1 MALSSVVWVHWI
13 PAIIAAC
20 VALVNGHEVLEGH
33 SITLPCSYSVRRN
46 GLSAACWGRGCGTM
60 WCSDEIIQT
69 DGNRVTSKLS
79 ERYRLNGNILDGNLD
94 LTILNTGK
102 ADSGSYCCRVDIAGY
117 FNDLKVSLT
126 LKVVKAPALTT
137 ALPNPLPPT
146 FGAENHNTSELK
158 HFKHLRSWSGGNS
171 SQLSATPK
179 RNSSLLQTGDIEGS
193 ALKSDSFNVP
203 VVALCVSAV
212 ILLLIIALAILLVF
226 KRKLL
231 KGAQKHIGSTR
242 PTVTLEPKHIIY
254 QMQTGRQVEENIYS
268 LD

>member
-1 MALSSVVWVHWI
+1 MVLSSVVWVHWI

-33 SITLPCSYSVRRN
+33 SITLPCGYSVRRN

-79 ERYRLNGNILDGNLD
+79 ERYRLNGNILDGNLA

-126 LKVVKAPALTT
+126 LKVVKACVALVNGHEVLEGHSITLPCGYSVRRNGLSAACWGRGCGTMWCSDEIIQTDGNRVTSKLSERYRLNGNILDGNLALTI
-137 ALPNPLPPT
+137 L
-146 FGAENHNTSELK
+146 NTGKADSGSYCCRVDIAGYFNDLK
-158 HFKHLRSWSGGNS
+158 V
-171 SQLSATPK
+171 
-179 RNSSLLQTGDIEGS
+179 SLTS
-193 ALKSDSFNVP
+193 K
-203 VVALCVSAV
+203 VV
-212 ILLLIIALAILLVF
+212 
-226 KRKLL
+226 
-231 KGAQKHIGSTR
+231 KGR
-242 PTVTLEPKHIIY
+242 FYIIY
-254 QMQTGRQVEENIYS
+254 LMYN
-268 LD
+268 

>member
-33 SITLPCSYSVRRN
+33 SITLPCGYSVRRN

-79 ERYRLNGNILDGNLD
+79 DRYRLNGNILDGNLA

-102 ADSGSYCCRVDIAGY
+102 ADRGSYCCRVDIAGY

-137 ALPNPLPPT
+137 ALPNPHPPT
-146 FGAENHNTSELK
+146 RCLTHYTTFFPG
-158 HFKHLRSWSGGNS
+158 SWSGGNS
-171 SQLSATPK
+171 SQLSATPTW
-179 RNSSLLQTGDIEGS
+179 NSSLLQTGDIVRRKCF
-193 ALKSDSFNVP
+193 KSDSFNIP
-203 VVALCVSAV
+203 VVALCVSAIV
-212 ILLLIIALAILLVF
+212 LLLIIALAILLVLNVS
-226 KRKLL
+226 KLL

-242 PTVTLEPKHIIY
+242 PTVTLEPEHIIY